1 MQALLHA
8 VPIGKMIVLDLF
20 AEVKPIWT
28 TSDQFYGVP
37 YIWCMLHNFAGNVEM
52 YGVLDSVGSGPVDA
66 RISNNSTM
74 VIIYNYSLIFYK
86 IYCNYVIC

>member
-20 AEVKPIWT
+20 AEVKPIWI

-52 YGVLDSVGSGPVDA
+52 YGVLDSLGSGPVDA

-74 VIIYNYSLIFYK
+74 VK
-86 IYCNYVIC
+86 IK

>member
-1 MQALLHA
+1 MPNDFAFLFQALVHA

-37 YIWCMLHNFAGNVEM
+37 YIWQVTYF
-52 YGVLDSVGSGPVDA
+52 
-66 RISNNSTM
+66 
-74 VIIYNYSLIFYK
+74 FF
-86 IYCNYVIC
+86 

>member
-1 MQALLHA
+1 
-8 VPIGKMIVLDLF
+8 MIVLDLF
-20 AEVKPIWT
+20 AEVKPIWI

-52 YGVLDSVGSGPVDA
+52 YGVLDSLGSGPVDA

-74 VIIYNYSLIFYK
+74 VK
-86 IYCNYVIC
+86 ITNN